1 MTGEVP
7 SISDF
12 ILIKPISRGA
22 FGKVFLGAKKKDRST
37 LYAIKIMSKEEM
49 KKKNL
54 ASQVTTERNALAV
67 SKCPYI
73 VHLFY
78 SLQSE
83 SYIYLI
89 MEYLIGGDLKT
100 LLMAAG
106 YLDERHAS
114 LYTTEITI
122 ALEYLHQHGI
132 IHRDL
137 KPDNILITSK
147 GHLKLTDFGLST
159 LNWSRALRAS
169 DILFTPSVNNRQSK
183 FFRTPGQI
191 ISLTT
196 HLSFRE
202 TPTDSSQKSPGASF
216 PVTPVEYT
224 DHSEMKPLDPDS
236 VSLPDH
242 CLSPP
247 PSPPSI
253 RVSSRGSRASMPNLV
268 YLPPFSVNK
277 HRGTGHSSN
286 SATRKN
292 VTVKFTLPGHSSTN
306 TQAENPCDSS
316 VSNRVAAPTTFM
328 PQSKIAVTSI
338 HSCGSDEYLLV
349 HTPLPKKSSLSD
361 TGSTTDAEAMSPLR
375 RAVSA
380 LALSVPAPL
389 SPETPPTRRS
399 CVASTQEPK
408 SHDKAVIPNSVQSG
422 GDEEITERKLIAGSL
437 APKVSDTAI
446 SELRSLSSLIT
457 PRITS
462 RNRLTSEDLS
472 NGFCLSDVNPAN
484 MPLLMLQPPSPPPQ
498 LSHPPRTPR
507 SLRRPLTALVTTDR
521 RHRRTV
527 KDITN
532 HMHCIPET
540 PLCSQPGIFLKTP
553 SKLFSSSGSTVTPV
567 QATAPDH
574 PTSELPSIL
583 KDSDVHNQDDSSTY
597 QPRTPARK
605 RLLGTPDYLAP
616 EMLRFPESLRA
627 QDNPAI
633 DWWAMGVILFEMLT
647 GVTPFADESP
657 EAIFNN
663 ILTADIPWPEADIEG
678 ATSTVSDCLSKPA
691 RHLITGLL
699 SRSPEERMRVV
710 AGIRRHEFFAHIGP
724 WEQLGQVEMPFVP
737 CPDDESDTGY
747 FELRNKA
754 NNYKVSYSGCDL
766 PNDTAKSAN

>member
-1 MTGEVP
+1 
-7 SISDF
+7 
-12 ILIKPISRGA
+12 
-22 FGKVFLGAKKKDRST
+22 LGAKKKDRST

-224 DHSEMKPLDPDS
+224 DHSEMK
-236 VSLPDH
+236 
-242 CLSPP
+242 
-247 PSPPSI
+247 
-253 RVSSRGSRASMPNLV
+253 
-268 YLPPFSVNK
+268 
-277 HRGTGHSSN
+277 
-286 SATRKN
+286 
-292 VTVKFTLPGHSSTN
+292 
-306 TQAENPCDSS
+306 
-316 VSNRVAAPTTFM
+316 
-328 PQSKIAVTSI
+328 IAVTSI

-422 GDEEITERKLIAGSL
+422 GDEESTERKLIAGSL

-472 NGFCLSDVNPAN
+472 SEFL
-484 MPLLMLQPPSPPPQ
+484 PP
-498 LSHPPRTPR
+498 
-507 SLRRPLTALVTTDR
+507 
-521 RHRRTV
+521 
-527 KDITN
+527 
-532 HMHCIPET
+532 
-540 PLCSQPGIFLKTP
+540 
-553 SKLFSSSGSTVTPV
+553 
-567 QATAPDH
+567 
-574 PTSELPSIL
+574 
-583 KDSDVHNQDDSSTY
+583 
-597 QPRTPARK
+597 
-605 RLLGTPDYLAP
+605 
-616 EMLRFPESLRA
+616 
-627 QDNPAI
+627 
-633 DWWAMGVILFEMLT
+633 
-647 GVTPFADESP
+647 
-657 EAIFNN
+657 
-663 ILTADIPWPEADIEG
+663 
-678 ATSTVSDCLSKPA
+678 
-691 RHLITGLL
+691 
-699 SRSPEERMRVV
+699 
-710 AGIRRHEFFAHIGP
+710 
-724 WEQLGQVEMPFVP
+724 
-737 CPDDESDTGY
+737 
-747 FELRNKA
+747 
-754 NNYKVSYSGCDL
+754 L
-766 PNDTAKSAN
+766 PNAAAYDVCIDVKK